1 MNDENANE
9 PGPIERLWSR
19 LQVRAI
25 ETNLDAAEH
34 LARAARLAALGDR
47 RHWDAWP
54 SRLKEFDLLAGIRES
69 AKFGLWDLEHA
80 SGTFL
85 ARAVIDAGDYW
96 TLLQLDRRD
105 NGNLLE
111 SVHATIE
118 AWAREAEDVDL
129 DDEAADEL
137 DEFREAF
144 PVDGNLTLATIESPL
159 GAVERALLSLLP
171 VPPPERIEP
180 IGKPIRIAE
189 LQLATPKAPKSW
201 RDNFQARA
209 GRFKVDGEDVVLG
222 GRLSEDW
229 MVSILFEG
237 APDAISEIEKVRLG
251 GLILER
257 EEGSADPRL
266 ATWSAAIDRFDLAT
280 RTLLVNQ
287 TIGVVMLN
295 GRSLVLP

>member
-1 MNDENANE
+1 MNDDNAIQ
-9 PGPIERLWSR
+9 PDPIERLWSR

-25 ETNLDAAEH
+25 ESDLDAAEH
-34 LARAARLAALGDR
+34 LARAARLAALGER

-54 SRLKEFDLLAGIRES
+54 RRLKGFDLLAGIRES
-69 AKFGLWDLEHA
+69 ARFGLWDLEHA

-85 ARAVIDAGDYW
+85 ARAVIDAGDFW
-96 TLLQLDRRD
+96 TLRQLDRRD
-105 NGNLLE
+105 EGNLLE
-111 SVHATIE
+111 GVHATIE
-118 AWAREAEDVDL
+118 AWAREAEEVDL
-129 DDEAADEL
+129 DDDAADEL

-144 PVDGNLTLATIESPL
+144 PVEGDLTLATIESPL
-159 GAVERALLSLLP
+159 GEVERALLSLLP

-201 RDNFQARA
+201 RDNFQSRA

-222 GRLSEDW
+222 GRLSEEW
-229 MVSILFEG
+229 VASILFEG

-257 EEGSADPRL
+257 EKESTDPRL
-266 ATWSAAIDRFDLAT
+266 AAWSAAIDQFDLAT

-287 TIGVVMLN
+287 TIGVVMLD
-295 GRSLVLP
+295 GRSLILP